1 MTDGLHLWEL
11 SITDPLFM
19 IAGWRQWADAG
30 SISSGL
36 PRYLID
42 HLSATK
48 IGEID
53 AHGFYL
59 FQIPGAHHLMRP
71 TIKLH
76 DGYRQHIETKANE
89 FYYAETE
96 GAGLIIFIGD
106 EPHADHQR
114 YAQVFLDAV
123 EQLGVKRVAAVGGV
137 YGAMPYDREREVSC
151 VYSQPEMK
159 QELEQYAVKLSDYE
173 GGSTIGTYLAD
184 QAEERNI
191 ELVVFY
197 GFVPSYDFAQAAA
210 HFSGIQVGKDLK
222 AYYDLLRRLDHMFG
236 LKLDLTELEKESELL
251 ISSIG
256 AQIDQLAKTMPEL
269 NVQEYME
276 QVNDE
281 FVERPFMPFRD
292 LWEQELGGLFDD
304 VDE

>member
-1 MTDGLHLWEL
+1 MADGLHFWEL
-11 SITDPLFM
+11 PDTDPLFM

-36 PRYLID
+36 PEYLIN

-76 DGYRQHIETKANE
+76 EGYRQRMERKRNE

-96 GAGLIIFIGD
+96 GPGLIIFLGD
-106 EPHADHQR
+106 EPHADHHR

-123 EQLGVKRVAAVGGV
+123 DRLGVRRVAVVGGV
-137 YGAMPYDREREVSC
+137 YGAMPYDKEREVSC
-151 VYSQPEMK
+151 VYSVPEMK
-159 QELEQYAVKLSDYE
+159 RELEQYAAKLSNYE

-184 QAEERNI
+184 QAEARHV

-197 GFVPSYDFAQAAA
+197 GFVPSYDFDQASA

-222 AYYDLLRRLDHMFG
+222 SYYDLLRRLDHMFG
-236 LKLDLTELEKESELL
+236 LRLDLASLEQESEQL
-251 ISSIG
+251 IASIG
-256 AQIDQLAKTMPEL
+256 AQIDQLAQTMPEL
-269 NVQEYME
+269 NVQDYMQ

-292 LWEQELGGLFDD
+292 LWEQELDGLFDD
-304 VDE
+304 ADD